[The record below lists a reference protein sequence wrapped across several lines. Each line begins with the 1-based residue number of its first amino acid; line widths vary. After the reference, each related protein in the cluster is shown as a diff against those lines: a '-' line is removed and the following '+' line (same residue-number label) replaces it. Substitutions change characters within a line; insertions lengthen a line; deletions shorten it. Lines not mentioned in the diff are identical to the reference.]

1 MSSGYLLDTNIL
13 SELIRETSAPE
24 VLRWFA
30 SRVPSELHTSAI
42 SQAEILAG
50 IAALP
55 AGKRRNNLA
64 RAAEQIFIEDF
75 AGRCIAFGSS
85 ADKQFAL
92 VTAQRKRA
100 GRPID
105 TVDAQIAA
113 IALAGQLQVVTRNNK
128 DFDGI
133 EGLAW
138 KSTTPGSQTKGHL
151 KFRAWTQAT
160 TVA

>member
-1 MSSGYLLDTNIL
+1 MSSGYLLDTNVL
-13 SELIRETSAPE
+13 SELMRDTPAPE

-42 SQAEILAG
+42 TQAEILAG

-55 AGKRRNNLA
+55 AGKRRDTLA
-64 RAAEQIFIEDF
+64 RAAEQIFLKDF
-75 AGRCIAFGSS
+75 AGRCIAFGNC
-85 ADKQFAL
+85 AAKQFAL

-113 IALAGQLQVVTRNNK
+113 IALAAQLQVVTRNSP
-128 DFDGI
+128 DFEGI
-133 EGLAW
+133 IGLKVNNPW
-138 KSTTPGSQTKGHL
+138 LPHY
-151 KFRAWTQAT
+151 
-160 TVA
+160 